1 MLIAALILIVENK
14 KQPKYSSTGWGTNCN
29 NFTPKIKRNN
39 LLMQRNNTYE
49 PQKCYVEWKMLD
61 TKKVFDYYWLLSH
74 WLITSKWN
82 SVSDSWVIVAQSCL
96 TLCNPWT
103 VSCQAPLSMKF
114 SRQDYWSGLPFSS
127 PNEVQE
133 KAKIT
138 NGDRTVVT
146 WERRGGTDW
155 ERAEGNFLEWQNVLY
170 RVLSGDYMGL
180 YNCPNSLH

>member
-1 MLIAALILIVENK
+1 M
-14 KQPKYSSTGWGTNCN
+14 
-29 NFTPKIKRNN
+29 
-39 LLMQRNNTYE
+39 
-49 PQKCYVEWKMLD
+49 
-61 TKKVFDYYWLLSH
+61 
-74 WLITSKWN
+74 
-82 SVSDSWVIVAQSCL
+82 IVAQSCL

-155 ERAEGNFLEWQNVLY
+155 ERAEGNFLE
-170 RVLSGDYMGL
+170 
-180 YNCPNSLH
+180 